1 MMPSC
6 TLATAGESVVTVM
19 SAPTGIMHDGCSA
32 GPRPVSISTRH
43 MRHMPT
49 GSMRGW

>member
-1 MMPSC
+1 MPSWA
-6 TLATAGESVVTVM
+6 LATVGPVVSTTMPGV
-19 SAPTGIMHDGCSA
+19 TGSMQLGCSA
-32 GPRPVSISTRH
+32 GPRPASTSTRH